1 MKRDN
6 YTCVGQLSLFD
17 YFKSEEEEI
26 LLYDLLPVG
35 TKVWRV
41 VKADILEYEIID
53 ECWQI
58 GDNVIYRLQ
67 KDSGFWTLPSDR
79 IGTEFFLARSE
90 AENIVSK
97 YKGTY
102 IRAENIIPV
111 EQKCF
116 AYIRPCDGRQMKSFY
131 AILPDG
137 KVYIKEFYTYE
148 HMKDYGNIDKARK
161 QMLKFV
167 EKQRDFEYNNVEEIE
182 QDVIFKNMYLCG
194 ENDTWDYAEACYK
207 C

>member
-58 GDNVIYRLQ
+58 GDNVISCEE
-67 KDSGFWTLPSDR
+67 DTLMLVEDYEEDLRR
-79 IGTEFFLARSE
+79 IFGME
-90 AENIVSK
+90 
-97 YKGTY
+97 
-102 IRAENIIPV
+102 
-111 EQKCF
+111 
-116 AYIRPCDGRQMKSFY
+116 
-131 AILPDG
+131 
-137 KVYIKEFYTYE
+137 
-148 HMKDYGNIDKARK
+148 
-161 QMLKFV
+161 
-167 EKQRDFEYNNVEEIE
+167 
-182 QDVIFKNMYLCG
+182 
-194 ENDTWDYAEACYK
+194 
-207 C
+207 